1 MRFIDR
7 LVAAGALIACAC
19 VPTARAEERKHSYE
33 LSVFSGYAIHGN
45 ELQVDNGLY
54 GGIRFG
60 WYLSPAYELEI
71 QSQVSAVALQGP
83 TSTLISDSTV
93 FYDNPDVTFVPSST
107 TLRFLINPRN
117 ERRRLKPYMQFGL
130 GYLQWKGYTE
140 SVNGLSLPSST
151 AKELSS
157 DDLGDTS
164 AYLFTFGGGIRYRL
178 SPHVQF
184 RAEIEDQYAVAEV
197 YSNFDVNVGLS
208 WVWGGGRPTDSDGDG
223 VLDLNDRCP
232 DTPKGALVDK
242 HDGCPWDIDRDGVME
257 GVDQCASTPAG
268 WPVDEKGC
276 PLDTDGD
283 AVPDGADACADTPK
297 GAIVGSDGC
306 PADSDKDT
314 IFDGID
320 HCPGTPAG
328 ALVDP
333 VDSPTAG
340 CPHDTDNDGIFDGID
355 QCALTP
361 TGALV
366 DEKGCPQDSDD
377 DRVLD
382 GIDLCPDTPRGQKI
396 DKEGCPR
403 VRLDK
408 TEPQILLNVKF
419 HGMELYPGTESW
431 LALLTDATTYWPEVK
446 FEVGIYTDNEG
457 GVATNRAAAQRR
469 AEVLK
474 GWLLQQGVPASRF
487 EMKAYGPVNFI
498 AENTTE
504 EGREKN
510 RRVEVK
516 RLSGD
521 IRRHPKPEPVP
532 EAPPQPQEKPQPP
545 QPDTAEPQPPTTPPA
560 TAPEAPPATPPAT
573 PPTTAP
579 ETPPPAPDQAPPDQ
593 PPPDTKPPTEPQ
605 PEQPAPGGTH

>member
-1 MRFIDR
+1 MRFADR
-7 LVAAGALIACAC
+7 LVAIGALIACVC
-19 VPTARAEERKHSYE
+19 VPAAHAEERKHSWETGFFGGYTFRGAE
-33 LSVFSGYAIHGN
+33 LDLDDGTQY
-45 ELQVDNGLY
+45 GL
-54 GGIRFG
+54 RVG
-60 WYLSPAYELEI
+60 WYLSPPYEIEFQYLRGDSSTLNKGE
-71 QSQVSAVALQGP
+71 
-83 TSTLISDSTV
+83 STLISGPV
-93 FYDNPDVTFVPSST
+93 IFFDNPSRTYSPTSYAF
-107 TLRFLINPRN
+107 RFLINPRN

-130 GYLQWKGYTE
+130 GWLDWA
-140 SVNGLSLPSST
+140 SSPTLT
-151 AKELSS
+151 AAQT
-157 DDLGDTS
+157 GDTQ
-164 AYLFTFGGGIRYRL
+164 AYLFSVGGGVRFRL
-178 SPHVQF
+178 GAYTQF
-184 RAEIEDQYAVAEV
+184 RAEMEDQYAISEV
-197 YSNFDVNVGLS
+197 YSNFNVNVGLS
-208 WVWGGGRPTDSDGDG
+208 WVFGGGRPTDTDGDG
-223 VLDLNDRCP
+223 VLDLKDRCP

-242 HDGCPWDIDRDGVME
+242 HDGCPWDIDGDGVME
-257 GVDQCASTPAG
+257 GIDQCASTPAG

-297 GAIVGSDGC
+297 GAIVGADGC

-320 HCPGTPAG
+320 HCPGTPVG

-333 VDSPTAG
+333 IDSPTAG

-361 TGALV
+361 AGALV
-366 DEKGCPQDSDD
+366 DDKGCPQDSDD

-382 GIDLCPDTPRGQKI
+382 GIDQCPDTPRGQKI

-408 TEPQILLNVKF
+408 PEAQILQNVKF

-431 LALLTDATTYWPEVK
+431 LALLTDAATYWPEVK

-474 GWLLQQGVPASRF
+474 GWLLQQGVPASHF

-498 AENTTE
+498 ADNTTE

-521 IRRHPKPEPVP
+521 IRKHPKPEPAP

-545 QPDTAEPQPPTTPPA
+545 KPDTAAPQPPPTPPA

-573 PPTTAP
+573 PPTTP
-579 ETPPPAPDQAPPDQ
+579 PDTPPPPDQPPPGQPPPGQPSPDQ

-605 PEQPAPGGTH
+605 PEQPSPGGTLY